1 MCWGNLV
8 DSNQQIANTAEV
20 HSALTME
27 GTDDHQPLIILKAD
41 KKKNHNPIFLI
52 FSTKPTAKIQIMH
65 Y

>member
-8 DSNQQIANTAEV
+8 DSNQQIANTVEV
-20 HSALTME
+20 RGALTME

-41 KKKNHNPIFLI
+41 KKKSQSNLSII
-52 FSTKPTAKIQIMH
+52 S